1 MIIDDLEEIM
11 ENQIEIY
18 ISADGSTQIEVHF
31 EGETFWLSLNQISSL
46 LEKDKSVI
54 SRHLRNIFTSGE
66 LNRDSVVAKN
76 ATTASDGKTYVV
88 DYYNLDAIIS
98 VGYRVNSKR
107 GTQFRQWATKR
118 LKDYLIEGVA
128 INEKRLAQKNKEIR
142 VLHDGIRILSR
153 AIEDQAASNEN
164 YAWLHQ
170 FSIGLQ
176 LLDDYDHEALDA
188 KGNHVTQAKYPAM
201 DEYMSLVHQM
211 RIEFNSDIFGKEKDG
226 GFDSAVNQ
234 IRQGF
239 GEHDAYPSIEEKA
252 SMLLYLVVKNH
263 AFVDGNKRIAA
274 ACFLLFLERNG
285 LLHTITGQTIISNE
299 ALASL
304 TLFVAAS
311 KAEEM
316 ETVKKLLI
324 SVLNRNSK

>member
-1 MIIDDLEEIM
+1 MM
-11 ENQIEIY
+11 EHQIEIFTS
-18 ISADGSTQIEVHF
+18 IDNQTVVQVRF
-31 EGETFWLSLNQISSL
+31 EQDTVWLNQKQLGELFDKDSDTIGL
-46 LEKDKSVI
+46 HLKNIFLEEELDENSTTELFSVVQKEGK
-54 SRHLRNIFTSGE
+54 REVKRNI
-66 LNRDSVVAKN
+66 KC
-76 ATTASDGKTYVV
+76 
-88 DYYNLDAIIS
+88 YNLDTIIS

-128 INEKRLAQKNKEIR
+128 INEKRLAQKNKEIQ

-153 AIEDQAASNEN
+153 AIEDQAINNEN
-164 YAWLHQ
+164 HAFLHQ
-170 FSIGLQ
+170 FSMGLQ
-176 LLDDYDHEALDA
+176 LLDDYDHESLDENGKHTKKA
-188 KGNHVTQAKYPAM
+188 EYPSMA
-201 DEYMSLVHQM
+201 EYMEIVEKM
-211 RIEFNSDIFGKEKDG
+211 RAEFNSDVFGKEKDG

-239 GEHDAYPSIEEKA
+239 GEQEVYPSIEEKA
-252 SMLLYLVVKNH
+252 AMLLYLVVKNH

-285 LLHTITGQTIISNE
+285 LLYANHGQPIISNE

-311 KAEEM
+311 KADEM
-316 ETVKKLLI
+316 ETVRRLLI
-324 SVLNRNSK
+324 SVMNRNIK

>member
-1 MIIDDLEEIM
+1 MM

-18 ISADGSTQIEVHF
+18 QSLDGIVLNVRLSS
-31 EGETFWLSLNQISSL
+31 ETVWLSQDQLSILFERDQ
-46 LEKDKSVI
+46 SVI
-54 SRHLRNIFTSGE
+54 SRHLANVFKERE
-66 LNRDSVVAKN
+66 LKKESNMQKMHIANSDKPVTLYSLDVV
-76 ATTASDGKTYVV
+76 
-88 DYYNLDAIIS
+88 IS
-98 VGYRVNSKR
+98 VGYRVKSIR

-118 LKDYLIEGVA
+118 LKDYLIEGIA
-128 INEKRLAQKNKEIR
+128 INEKRLEQKNKEIQ

-153 AIEDQAASNEN
+153 AIEDQATHNEN

-170 FSIGLQ
+170 FSLGLQ
-176 LLDDYDHEALDA
+176 LLDDYDHESLDE
-188 KGNHVTQAKYPAM
+188 KGKHTEKAEYPSMA
-201 DEYMSLVHQM
+201 EYKKLVEKM
-211 RIEFNSDIFGKEKDG
+211 RAEFNSDVFGKEKDS
-226 GFDSAVNQ
+226 GFDSSVNQ

-239 GEHDAYPSIEEKA
+239 GEQDLYPSIEEKA

-274 ACFLLFLERNG
+274 ACFLLFLERNR
-285 LLHTITGQTIISNE
+285 LLCNNSGHTIISNE

-316 ETVKKLLI
+316 ETVRRLLI
-324 SVLNRNSK
+324 SVLNRNLN